1 MTFPLPGRLR
11 YLIAL
16 LIAGGGVVLLLLF
29 PVFLHGSFL
38 AAWCVSLLCLLVTGV
53 GPALLAEVIILLA
66 TVYFALDPFESLRLA
81 VSGDGARLAIWIAC
95 IGLADFLAWRLERV
109 YGESSAQQKALRQ
122 SEARYRHVL
131 EQASDGIVL
140 AQDDGHLIM
149 VNQRAC
155 EMLEYAE
162 SELLRLR
169 LTELYAPGELERLPP
184 ASDQLSRTSVVLRER
199 RLVRS
204 DGSTFDAELS
214 VRRTEEGLVQAIIR
228 DITERR
234 RAEEALRSEHA
245 LLESI
250 LATSVAG
257 ILVVTPEGRV
267 IFLNRTAEAALGI
280 TRAELAD
287 RADLPAGWRF
297 LTPEGAALPDAERP
311 SRRAV
316 ATGQPVQNARLI
328 LERPDGQR
336 RLFSINAA
344 PIRDRAR
351 KISSVVLSLSD
362 ITEQERAQQAIAE
375 REEQLRQAQKMDSL
389 GRLAGGVAHDF
400 NNLLTV
406 IRGYADVLSGEL
418 SGEDPRLGEV
428 REIRRA
434 ADRATSLTRQLLAM
448 SRRQVLQP
456 REVELNGL
464 VQEMERMLRR
474 VLGAAIHIVT
484 ESGPEPGWVRAD
496 PGQLEQVLLNLT
508 VNARDAMPQGGT
520 LTIGTRGVLISG
532 SASGS
537 GEPPPQGL
545 PPGDYVMLRV
555 ADTGIGMDKE
565 TLGKIF
571 DPFFTTKPVGEGT
584 GLGLATV
591 YGIVQ
596 QSNGAITVESEPGT
610 GTQFRVFLPRIAE
623 PAGVLREPS
632 PPPPAAVTEIRRAVI
647 LLVEDDDGVRNLI
660 ARVLAQYGYGILEA
674 RDGVEAL
681 ALLEGGEQSV
691 DAVVSD
697 VVMPGMSGSEL
708 IERLR
713 SQWPGLPVLFL
724 SGYTGEEVRGEVRLG
739 VRQAFLPKPFS
750 PDALAAAVEELLADA
765 RPPAT
770 AG

>member
-1 MTFPLPGRLR
+1 MAFPLPGRWR

-16 LIAGGGVVLLLLF
+16 LIAGAGVASLLLF

-38 AAWCVSLLCLLVTGV
+38 AAWCVSLICLLVTGV
-53 GPALLAEVIILLA
+53 GPAMIAEVIIILA
-66 TVYFALDPFESLRLA
+66 TVYFALDPFESLRMA
-81 VSGDGARLAIWIAC
+81 ASGDGARLAIWVAC

-109 YGESSAQQKALRQ
+109 HGVSSAQQKALRE

-140 AQDDGHLIM
+140 AQDDGRLIM

-155 EMLEYAE
+155 EMLEYTE
-162 SELLRLR
+162 SELLQHR

-184 ASDQLSRTSVVLRER
+184 AWDQLSRTSVVLRER
-199 RLVRS
+199 RLMRS
-204 DGSTFDAELS
+204 DGSSLDAELS
-214 VRRTEEGLVQAIIR
+214 VRRTEEGLVQATIR

-257 ILVVTPEGRV
+257 ILVVAPEGRV
-267 IFLNRTAEAALGI
+267 IFLNRTAEAALSI

-287 RADLPAGWRF
+287 RTELPSGWRF
-297 LTPEGAALPDAERP
+297 LTPDGDLLPEAARP
-311 SRRAV
+311 ARRVV
-316 ATGQPVQNARLI
+316 ATGQPVQDVRLI
-328 LERPDGQR
+328 VERPDGQR
-336 RLFSINAA
+336 RLLSINAA
-344 PIRDRAR
+344 PIRDSAR

-362 ITEQERAQQAIAE
+362 ITEQQRAQQAIVE
-375 REEQLRQAQKMDSL
+375 REEQLRQSQKMDSL

-418 SGEDPRLGEV
+418 SGEDPRLTEV
-428 REIRRA
+428 REICRA

-456 REVELNGL
+456 REVDLNGL

-474 VLGAAIHIVT
+474 VLGADIHIET
-484 ESGPEPGWVRAD
+484 ESGPELGWVRAD

-520 LTIGTRGVLISG
+520 LTIETSRVLLAPGGEEPLAQGV
-532 SASGS
+532 
-537 GEPPPQGL
+537 
-545 PPGDYVMLRV
+545 PPGDYVVLRV
-555 ADTGIGMDKE
+555 ADTGIGMAKE

-584 GLGLATV
+584 GLGLSTV

-596 QSNGAITVESEPGT
+596 QSNGSITVESEPGR
-610 GTQFRVFLPRIAE
+610 GTQFRVFLPRIPE
-623 PAGVLREPS
+623 PAGVIREPS
-632 PPPPAAVTEIRRAVI
+632 PPPPAATAEARRAVV

-660 ARVLAQYGYGILEA
+660 SRVLTQYGYGLLEA
-674 RDGVEAL
+674 RDGAEAL
-681 ALLEGGEQSV
+681 GLLEAGRQSV

-708 IERLR
+708 IARLR
-713 SQWPGLPVLFL
+713 CQSPGLPVLFL
-724 SGYTGEEVRGEVRLG
+724 SGYTREEVRNEARHD
-739 VRQAFLPKPFS
+739 VRQAFLQKPFS
-750 PDALAAAVEELLADA
+750 PDALAAALEDLLADA